1 MRRKRRSMA
10 MLLITLWTMT
20 LFFAG
25 CSAGHSPSGDRNAQT
40 TTRLLLRATPTAP
53 LTTGERGTYLGRT
66 PNQNAWIG
74 LSSTGKNFIAFVT
87 DGTPNRPPTFA
98 QWFRG
103 PLSNN
108 TASATATTR
117 GGHARLQ
124 AILTSTQALGTI
136 ALADGRSIPFT
147 ANVLATTSVLPTPTS
162 TPQQATPTSTS
173 TPQENASPT
182 PTSTPSASSPSA
194 GLYRGERTINGAQYV
209 AGWIVL
215 PETMAGGT
223 QTPTATPV
231 TSTGQGTAI
240 LNEKT
245 SAAQIAPA
253 LTAQELSSGAIL
265 VPTLGAFNLLA
276 CRPSSPC

>member
-1 MRRKRRSMA
+1 MA

-25 CSAGHSPSGDRNAQT
+25 CSAGHSPSGDRNSQT
-40 TTRLLLRATPTAP
+40 TARLLLHATPTATAP
-53 LTTGERGTYLGRT
+53 LTTGERGTYLGRA

-74 LSSTGKNFIAFVT
+74 LSSTGKHFIAFVT
-87 DGTPNRPPTFA
+87 DGTPDRPPTFA

-103 PLSNN
+103 PLTNN
-108 TASATATTR
+108 TANATATTR

-124 AILTSTQALGTI
+124 AILTGTQALGTI
-136 ALADGRSIPFT
+136 VLADGRSIPFT
-147 ANVLATTSVLPTPTS
+147 ANALATASATPTPTS
-162 TPQQATPTSTS
+162 TPQEAASPTPTSTS
-173 TPQENASPT
+173 TPQEAASPT

-215 PETMAGGT
+215 PATMAGGT
-223 QTPTATPV
+223 ETPTATPAAPG
-231 TSTGQGTAI
+231 GQGAAI
-240 LNEKT
+240 LNEKN

-253 LTAQELSSGAIL
+253 LTAQDLSSGAIS